1 MANTGTPEEQEVSVI
16 ETPLRQPVEPEV
28 LTGPED
34 DGENEEGR
42 RDEGTE
48 PAAPGEEG

>member
-34 DGENEEGR
+34 DGEEEGR
-42 RDEGTE
+42 ED
-48 PAAPGEEG
+48 AAPGDED